1 MSIINL
7 QPERVFHYFEQISNI
22 PRGSGNEKAVSDYCV
37 ATAKALGLSTFQ
49 DESNNVVIRKPATP
63 GYENAP
69 GVIIQG
75 HLDMVCEKNNKTEHD
90 FKTDGIKLVVDGD
103 WLKADGTTLG
113 GDDGIAVAMGF
124 ALMEAKDIE
133 HPALECLFTTDEEVG
148 MGGAKNFD
156 ASVLQ
161 GKRLINLD
169 SEDEGIFVV
178 SCCGGAK
185 ATIAVPG
192 EWESVPEGLTAVRIK
207 IRGLLGGH
215 SGTDINLQRAN
226 ANKLMGRV
234 LRQIAK
240 TFYFRLESIN
250 GGLMDNAITRECDA
264 VIYTAEEDFEELED
278 MCGQFQSIFNNEYSG
293 SEDGIFV
300 IAEKA
305 DNTENRV
312 LKAENAQNVIYVLN
326 LIPYGVERISLEING
341 LVESSNNIGVVK
353 TTADGIELTSAV
365 RSSVATVKYDILER
379 LSMIAE
385 VAGGSLTI
393 KSEYPGW
400 EYKKDSKLREVCVEA
415 YKEMFGKEPQIEA
428 IHAGL
433 ECGLLSSKAPDIDM
447 ISIGPEM
454 HDVHTPAE
462 KISIASVGRTWDYLK
477 FVLKK
482 LK

>member
-1 MSIINL
+1 MLIETLI
-7 QPERVFHYFEQISNI
+7 PERVFYYFQQISNI
-22 PRGSGNEKAVSDYCV
+22 PRGSGNEKAVSDYCLSV
-37 ATAKALGLSTFQ
+37 AEGLGLTAFK
-49 DESNNVVIRKPATP
+49 DESNNVVIRKPATA

-75 HLDMVCEKNNKTEHD
+75 HLDMVCEKDNKTEHD
-90 FKTDGIKLVVDGD
+90 FKTEGIRLIVDGD
-103 WLKADGTTLG
+103 WLRADGTTLG
-113 GDDGIAVAMGF
+113 GDDGIAVAMGL
-124 ALMEAKDIE
+124 ALMEANDIE
-133 HPALECLFTTDEEVG
+133 HPDLECLFTTDEEVG
-148 MGGAKNFD
+148 MGGAKSFD
-156 ASVLQ
+156 ASVLR

-185 ATIAVPG
+185 ARLTIPAV
-192 EWESVPEGLTAVRIK
+192 WEDVPEGLMPVHIK

-215 SGTDINLQRAN
+215 SGSDIHLQRAN

-234 LRQIAK
+234 LRQTAK
-240 TFYFRLESIN
+240 SLYFRLESIN

-264 VIYTAEEDFEELED
+264 IIYIVPEDMDELED
-278 MCGQFQSIFNNEYSG
+278 ICVQLQSVFNNEYSE
-293 SEDGIFV
+293 SEKGIYV

-305 DNTENRV
+305 EKTESRV
-312 LKAENAQNVIYVLN
+312 LKAENANGVIYALG

-341 LVESSNNIGVVK
+341 LVESSNNLGVVK
-353 TTADGIELTSAV
+353 TTKEGVDMVSAV
-365 RSSVATVKYDILER
+365 RSSLATVKYDILER

-385 VAGGSLTI
+385 LAGGRLTI
-393 KSEYPGW
+393 RSEYPGW
-400 EYKKDSKLREVCVEA
+400 EYKKESGLREACVEA
-415 YKEMFGKEPQIEA
+415 YREMFGKEPEIQA

-447 ISIGPEM
+447 ISFGPEM

-462 KISIASVGRTWDYLK
+462 RISIASVSRTWDFLK
-477 FVLKK
+477 FALKK